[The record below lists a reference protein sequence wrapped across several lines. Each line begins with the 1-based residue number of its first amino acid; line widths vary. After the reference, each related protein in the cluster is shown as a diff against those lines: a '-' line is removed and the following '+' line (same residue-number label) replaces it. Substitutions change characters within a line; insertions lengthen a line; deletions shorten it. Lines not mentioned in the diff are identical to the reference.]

1 MKTQI
6 QKGIL
11 VISLVLSVISCSNIY
26 EVHYF
31 KDKVNQKSNYINSYM
46 PNYYKVE
53 ISGYSFLSSSRY
65 ISGYFDQNAIN
76 TYFNEFTQPENGN
89 ILKNNTFTNE
99 TGNEL
104 VLIFSTNA
112 KAITNQIGS
121 ISKSQTV
128 LNSLASIVEK
138 GKTEESKKINSQLE
152 ILDIDIN
159 QLKSHVDFYLKDIE
173 NLPVEQKKLAIEQLA
188 HTLRI
193 KEENK

>member
-1 MKTQI
+1 MKTLISQ
-6 QKGIL
+6 GVL
-11 VISLVLSVISCSNIY
+11 VMLVLSSILSCSSIY

-31 KDKVNQKSNYINSYM
+31 KDKVNQRSNYINSYL

-65 ISGYFDQNAIN
+65 VSGYFEQNAIN
-76 TYFNEFTQPENGN
+76 TYFNEFAQPENGKIFNNN
-89 ILKNNTFTNE
+89 IFTNE

-152 ILDIDIN
+152 TLDVDIN
-159 QLKSHVDFYLKDIE
+159 QLKSHVDYYLKDIE
-173 NLPVEQKKLAIEQLA
+173 NLSEAQKKLAIAQLLE
-188 HTLRI
+188 TL
-193 KEENK
+193 KSN

>member
-1 MKTQI
+1 MK
-6 QKGIL
+6 IL
-11 VISLVLSVISCSNIY
+11 IPQGVLVMLALSSILSCSSIY

-31 KDKVNQKSNYINSYM
+31 KDKVNQRSNYINSYL

-65 ISGYFDQNAIN
+65 VSGYFEQNAIN
-76 TYFNEFTQPENGN
+76 TYFNEFAQPENGKIFNNN
-89 ILKNNTFTNE
+89 IFTNE

-152 ILDIDIN
+152 TLDVDIN
-159 QLKSHVDFYLKDIE
+159 QLKSHVDYYLKDIE
-173 NLPVEQKKLAIEQLA
+173 DLSEAQKKLAIAQLLE
-188 HTLRI
+188 TL
-193 KEENK
+193 KSN

>member
-1 MKTQI
+1 
-6 QKGIL
+6 
-11 VISLVLSVISCSNIY
+11 
-26 EVHYF
+26 
-31 KDKVNQKSNYINSYM
+31 M